1 MTDSQRNAIV
11 DMAVDYVET
20 IRVWELAEQH
30 LRSCS
35 VADGYEVWAEASVFV
50 SDAMAEHV
58 TAELALIRAVKA
70 TTRE

>member
-30 LRSCS
+30 LRSDTATGDCALARQLG
-35 VADGYEVWAEASVFV
+35 VAPSLIWAVRSGKIWK
-50 SDAMAEHV
+50 HV
-58 TAELALIRAVKA
+58 VV
-70 TTRE
+70 